1 MRYSKEQILKILK
14 QLENKKA
21 EEFESETLDFKE
33 WISDRRKLYKKLI
46 ECAVCF
52 ANQRGGTLVLGVRD
66 KVKGKEKAI
75 IGCAGYNMDE
85 IKTNIYE
92 ATDPKILVDIEEV
105 FVDDIGVTIL
115 LIHIPQGIGIHT
127 TTGGTSKIR
136 IGKNCKPLTGSM
148 RQKRLIELGFMDLTA
163 EIIEKLSCDDLDKVE
178 IERLKNIIRARK
190 PESSLLRLSDK
201 DLLKQIGIIR
211 DNHPTIAGLL
221 LVGKEEDIREYIP
234 FHEVIYLHMPND
246 INYDKRIDS
255 KNGILCLLEDI
266 YRNIEHYNKITTVRI
281 GLFHFEIKDFP
292 EDTYREAILNAILHR
307 DYTSPG
313 SVFIKHYDDR
323 IEISNPG
330 GFIGGITPEN
340 ILRQDSKPRNRYLAE
355 VLRKMGLV
363 EKAGM
368 GVKRMFYTQLASGK
382 EPPSYSSDE
391 HSVKVIIKNGTI
403 DEPFVKF
410 IKETER
416 RGREIGLDEL
426 LILSLLRRQR
436 ELSLKEAASVLQ
448 LDVSRTREILMKM
461 RKRGFLEKSG
471 IKKGLIYRLSSNI
484 YKQLGESVSYIRE
497 KGIDEVRYPELIL
510 EYVKNYGSITN
521 RQVREL
527 LGVDKYKA
535 SRLLRKLVEKG
546 KLKRFG
552 TSDKNARY
560 EFKNK

>member
-1 MRYSKEQILKILK
+1 MRHSKEQILKFLK

-33 WISDRRKLYKKLI
+33 WISDRKKLYKKLI

-52 ANQRGGTLVLGVRD
+52 ANQKGGTLVLGVRD
-66 KVKGKEKAI
+66 RVRGREKAI
-75 IGCAGYNMDE
+75 TGCTGYNIDE

-105 FVDDIGVTIL
+105 FIDGIGVTIL

-136 IGKNCKPLTGSM
+136 IGKDCKPLTGSM
-148 RQKRLIELGFMDLTA
+148 RQKRLVELGFTDLTA
-163 EIIEKLSCDDLDKVE
+163 EIIEGLSYDDLDKVE
-178 IERLKNIIRARK
+178 IQRLKNILRARK
-190 PESSLLRLSDK
+190 PESSLLKLSDR
-201 DLLKQIGIIR
+201 DLLKQIGIIK
-211 DNHPTIAGLL
+211 NGYPTIAGLL
-221 LVGKEEDIREYIP
+221 LVGKEEDIEKYVH
-234 FHEVIYLHMPND
+234 FHEVTYLHMAND
-246 INYDKRIDS
+246 INYDKRIDG

-266 YRNIEHYNKITTVRI
+266 YRNIEHYNKITTVKI

-307 DYTSPG
+307 DYTSLG

-355 VLRKMGLV
+355 VLRKIGLV

-382 EPPSYSSDE
+382 ELPSYFSAE
-391 HSVKVIIKNGTI
+391 HFVKVIIKDGTI

-410 IKETER
+410 VKESEKQGKGVR
-416 RGREIGLDEL
+416 FDEL
-426 LILSLLRRQR
+426 LILSVLRRQR
-436 ELSLKEAASVLQ
+436 ELSLKEAASILQ
-448 LDVSRTREILMKM
+448 LDVLRTREILMKM
-461 RKRGFLEKSG
+461 IKRGFLEKSG
-471 IKKGLIYRLSSNI
+471 VKKGLIYRLSSNI

-535 SRLLRKLVEKG
+535 SRVLKKLIHSG
-546 KLKRFG
+546 KLKRIG
-552 TSDKNARY
+552 RGKKDARY
-560 EFKNK
+560 ILG

>member
-1 MRYSKEQILKILK
+1 MRHSKEQILKFLK

-33 WISDRRKLYKKLI
+33 WISDRKKLYKKLI

-52 ANQRGGTLVLGVRD
+52 ANQKGGTLVLGVRD
-66 KVKGKEKAI
+66 RVRGREKAI
-75 IGCAGYNMDE
+75 TGCTGYNIDE

-105 FVDDIGVTIL
+105 FIDGIGVTIL

-136 IGKNCKPLTGSM
+136 IGKDCKPLTGSM
-148 RQKRLIELGFMDLTA
+148 RQKRLVELGFMDLTA
-163 EIIEKLSCDDLDKVE
+163 EIIEGLSYDDLDKVE
-178 IERLKNIIRARK
+178 IQRLKNILRARK
-190 PESSLLRLSDK
+190 PESSLLKLSDR
-201 DLLKQIGIIR
+201 DLLKQIGIIK
-211 DNHPTIAGLL
+211 NGYPTIAGLL
-221 LVGKEEDIREYIP
+221 LVGKEEDIEKYVH
-234 FHEVIYLHMPND
+234 FHEVTYLHMAND
-246 INYDKRIDS
+246 INYDKRIDG

-266 YRNIEHYNKITTVRI
+266 YRNIEHYNKITTVKI

-307 DYTSPG
+307 DYTSLG

-355 VLRKMGLV
+355 VLRKIGLV

-382 EPPSYSSDE
+382 ELPSYFSAE
-391 HSVKVIIKNGTI
+391 HFVKVIIKDGTI

-410 IKETER
+410 VKESEKQGKWVR
-416 RGREIGLDEL
+416 FDEL
-426 LILSLLRRQR
+426 LILSVLRRQR
-436 ELSLKEAASVLQ
+436 ELSLKEAASILQ

-461 RKRGFLEKSG
+461 IKRGFLEKSG
-471 IKKGLIYRLSSNI
+471 VKKGLIYRLSSNI

-535 SRLLRKLVEKG
+535 SRVLKKLIHSG
-546 KLKRFG
+546 KLKRIG
-552 TSDKNARY
+552 RGKKDARY
-560 EFKNK
+560 ILG

>member
-1 MRYSKEQILKILK
+1 MRHSKEQILKFLK

-33 WISDRRKLYKKLI
+33 WISDRKKLYKKLI
-46 ECAVCF
+46 EYAVCF
-52 ANQRGGTLVLGVRD
+52 ANQKGGTLVLGVRD
-66 KVKGKEKAI
+66 RARGREKAI
-75 IGCAGYNMDE
+75 TGCTGYNIDE

-105 FVDDIGVTIL
+105 FIDGIGVTIL

-136 IGKNCKPLTGSM
+136 IGKDCKPLTGSM
-148 RQKRLIELGFMDLTA
+148 RQKRLVELGFMDLTA
-163 EIIEKLSCDDLDKVE
+163 EIIEGLSYDDLDKVE
-178 IERLKNIIRARK
+178 IQRLKNILRARK
-190 PESSLLRLSDK
+190 PESSLLKLSDR
-201 DLLKQIGIIR
+201 DLLKQIGIIK
-211 DNHPTIAGLL
+211 NGYPTIAGLL
-221 LVGKEEDIREYIP
+221 LVGKEEDIEKYVH
-234 FHEVIYLHMPND
+234 FHEVTYLHMAND
-246 INYDKRIDS
+246 INYDKRIDG

-266 YRNIEHYNKITTVRI
+266 YRNIEHYNKITTVKI

-307 DYTSPG
+307 DYTSLG

-355 VLRKMGLV
+355 VLRKIGLV

-382 EPPSYSSDE
+382 ELPSYFSAE
-391 HSVKVIIKNGTI
+391 HFVKVIIKDGTI

-410 IKETER
+410 VKESEKQGKWVR
-416 RGREIGLDEL
+416 FDEL
-426 LILSLLRRQR
+426 LILSVLRRQR
-436 ELSLKEAASVLQ
+436 ELSLKEAASILQ

-461 RKRGFLEKSG
+461 IKRGFLEKSG
-471 IKKGLIYRLSSNI
+471 VKKGLIYRLSSNI

-535 SRLLRKLVEKG
+535 SRVLKKLIHSG
-546 KLKRFG
+546 KLKRIG
-552 TSDKNARY
+552 RGKKDARY
-560 EFKNK
+560 ILG

>member
-1 MRYSKEQILKILK
+1 MRHSKEQILKFLK

-33 WISDRRKLYKKLI
+33 WISDRKKLYKKLI
-46 ECAVCF
+46 EYAVCF
-52 ANQRGGTLVLGVRD
+52 ANQKGGTLVLGVRD
-66 KVKGKEKAI
+66 RARGREKAI
-75 IGCAGYNMDE
+75 TGCTGYNIDE

-105 FVDDIGVTIL
+105 FIDGIGVTIL

-136 IGKNCKPLTGSM
+136 IGKDCKPLTGSM
-148 RQKRLIELGFMDLTA
+148 RQKRLVELGFTDLTA
-163 EIIEKLSCDDLDKVE
+163 EIIEGLSYDDLDKVE
-178 IERLKNIIRARK
+178 IQRLKNILRARK
-190 PESSLLRLSDK
+190 PESSLLKLSDR
-201 DLLKQIGIIR
+201 DLLKQIGIIK
-211 DNHPTIAGLL
+211 NGYPTIAGLL
-221 LVGKEEDIREYIP
+221 LVGKEEDIEKYVH
-234 FHEVIYLHMPND
+234 FHEVTYLHMAND
-246 INYDKRIDS
+246 INYDKRIDG

-266 YRNIEHYNKITTVRI
+266 YRNIEHYNKITTVKI

-307 DYTSPG
+307 DYTSLG

-355 VLRKMGLV
+355 VLRKIGLV

-382 EPPSYSSDE
+382 ELPSYFSAE
-391 HSVKVIIKNGTI
+391 HFVKVIIKDGTI

-410 IKETER
+410 VKESEKQ
-416 RGREIGLDEL
+416 GKEIGLDEL
-426 LILSLLRRQR
+426 LILSVLRRQR

-461 RKRGFLEKSG
+461 IKRGFLEKSG
-471 IKKGLIYRLSSNI
+471 VKKGLIYRLSSNI

-535 SRLLRKLVEKG
+535 SRVLKKLIHSG
-546 KLKRFG
+546 KLKRIG
-552 TSDKNARY
+552 RGKKDARY
-560 EFKNK
+560 ILG

>member
-1 MRYSKEQILKILK
+1 MRHSKEQILKFLK

-33 WISDRRKLYKKLI
+33 WISDRKKLYKKLI
-46 ECAVCF
+46 EYAVCF
-52 ANQRGGTLVLGVRD
+52 ANQKGGTLVLGVRD
-66 KVKGKEKAI
+66 RARGREKAI
-75 IGCAGYNMDE
+75 TGCTGYNIDE

-105 FVDDIGVTIL
+105 FIDGIGVTIL

-136 IGKNCKPLTGSM
+136 IGKDCKPLTGSM
-148 RQKRLIELGFMDLTA
+148 RQKRLVELGFTDLTA
-163 EIIEKLSCDDLDKVE
+163 EIIEGLSYDDLDKVE
-178 IERLKNIIRARK
+178 IQRLKNILRARK
-190 PESSLLRLSDK
+190 PESSLLKLSDR
-201 DLLKQIGIIR
+201 DLLKQIGIIK
-211 DNHPTIAGLL
+211 NGYPTIAGLL
-221 LVGKEEDIREYIP
+221 LVGKEEDIEKYVH
-234 FHEVIYLHMPND
+234 FHEVTYLHMAND
-246 INYDKRIDS
+246 INYDKRIDG

-266 YRNIEHYNKITTVRI
+266 YRNIEHYNKITTVKI

-307 DYTSPG
+307 DYTSLG

-355 VLRKMGLV
+355 VLRKIGLV

-382 EPPSYSSDE
+382 ELPSYFSAE
-391 HSVKVIIKNGTI
+391 HFVKVIIKDGTI

-410 IKETER
+410 VKESEKQGKGVR
-416 RGREIGLDEL
+416 FDEL
-426 LILSLLRRQR
+426 LILSVLRRQR
-436 ELSLKEAASVLQ
+436 ELSLKEAASILQ

-461 RKRGFLEKSG
+461 IKRGFLEKSG
-471 IKKGLIYRLSSNI
+471 VKKGLIYRLSSNI

-535 SRLLRKLVEKG
+535 SRVLKKLIHSG
-546 KLKRFG
+546 KLKRIG
-552 TSDKNARY
+552 RGKKDARY
-560 EFKNK
+560 ILG

>member
-1 MRYSKEQILKILK
+1 MRHSKEQILKFLK

-33 WISDRRKLYKKLI
+33 WISDRKKLYKKLI
-46 ECAVCF
+46 EYAVCF
-52 ANQRGGTLVLGVRD
+52 ANQKGGTLVLGVRD
-66 KVKGKEKAI
+66 RARGREKAI
-75 IGCAGYNMDE
+75 TGCTGYNIDE

-105 FVDDIGVTIL
+105 FIDGIGVTIL

-136 IGKNCKPLTGSM
+136 IGKDCKPLTGSM
-148 RQKRLIELGFMDLTA
+148 RQKRLVELGFTDLTA
-163 EIIEKLSCDDLDKVE
+163 EIIEGLSYDDLDKVE
-178 IERLKNIIRARK
+178 IQRLKNILRARK
-190 PESSLLRLSDK
+190 PESSLLKLSDR
-201 DLLKQIGIIR
+201 DLLKQIGIIK
-211 DNHPTIAGLL
+211 NGYPTIAGLL
-221 LVGKEEDIREYIP
+221 LVGKEEDIEKYVH
-234 FHEVIYLHMPND
+234 FHEVTYLHMAND
-246 INYDKRIDS
+246 INYDKRIDG

-266 YRNIEHYNKITTVRI
+266 YRNIEHYNKITTVKI

-307 DYTSPG
+307 DYTSLG

-355 VLRKMGLV
+355 VLRKIGLV

-382 EPPSYSSDE
+382 ELPSYFSAE
-391 HSVKVIIKNGTI
+391 HFVKVIIKDGTI

-410 IKETER
+410 VKESEKQGKWVR
-416 RGREIGLDEL
+416 FDEL
-426 LILSLLRRQR
+426 LILSVLRRQR
-436 ELSLKEAASVLQ
+436 ELSLKEAASILQ

-461 RKRGFLEKSG
+461 IKRGFLEKSG
-471 IKKGLIYRLSSNI
+471 VKKGLIYRLSSNI

-535 SRLLRKLVEKG
+535 SRVLKKLIHSG
-546 KLKRFG
+546 KLKRIG
-552 TSDKNARY
+552 RGKKDARY
-560 EFKNK
+560 ILG

>member
-1 MRYSKEQILKILK
+1 MRHSKEQILKFLK

-33 WISDRRKLYKKLI
+33 WISDRKKLYKKLI
-46 ECAVCF
+46 EYAVCF
-52 ANQRGGTLVLGVRD
+52 ANQKGGTLVLGVRD
-66 KVKGKEKAI
+66 RARGREKAI
-75 IGCAGYNMDE
+75 TGCTGYNIDE

-105 FVDDIGVTIL
+105 FIDGIGVTIL

-136 IGKNCKPLTGSM
+136 IGKDCKPLTGSM
-148 RQKRLIELGFMDLTA
+148 RQKRLVELGFMDLTA
-163 EIIEKLSCDDLDKVE
+163 EIIEGLSYDDLDKVE
-178 IERLKNIIRARK
+178 IQRLKNILRARK
-190 PESSLLRLSDK
+190 PESSLLKLSDR
-201 DLLKQIGIIR
+201 DLLKQIGIIK
-211 DNHPTIAGLL
+211 NGYPTIAGLL
-221 LVGKEEDIREYIP
+221 LVGKEEDIEKYVH
-234 FHEVIYLHMPND
+234 FHEVTYLHMAND
-246 INYDKRIDS
+246 INYDKRIDG

-266 YRNIEHYNKITTVRI
+266 YRNIEHYNKITTVKI

-307 DYTSPG
+307 DYTSLG

-355 VLRKMGLV
+355 VLRKIGLV

-382 EPPSYSSDE
+382 ELPSYFSAE
-391 HSVKVIIKNGTI
+391 HFVKVIIKDGTI

-410 IKETER
+410 VKESEKQGKWVR
-416 RGREIGLDEL
+416 FDEL
-426 LILSLLRRQR
+426 LILSVLRRQR
-436 ELSLKEAASVLQ
+436 ELSLKEAASILQ
-448 LDVSRTREILMKM
+448 LDVLRTREILMKM
-461 RKRGFLEKSG
+461 IKRGFLEKSG
-471 IKKGLIYRLSSNI
+471 VKKGLIYRLSSNI

-535 SRLLRKLVEKG
+535 SRVLKKLIHSG
-546 KLKRFG
+546 KLKRIG
-552 TSDKNARY
+552 RGKKDARY
-560 EFKNK
+560 ILG

>member
-1 MRYSKEQILKILK
+1 MRHSKEQILKFLK

-33 WISDRRKLYKKLI
+33 WISDRKKLYKKLI

-52 ANQRGGTLVLGVRD
+52 ANQKGGTLVLGVRD
-66 KVKGKEKAI
+66 RVRGREKAI
-75 IGCAGYNMDE
+75 TGCTGYNIDE

-105 FVDDIGVTIL
+105 FIDGIGVTIL

-136 IGKNCKPLTGSM
+136 IGKDCKPLTGSM
-148 RQKRLIELGFMDLTA
+148 RQKRLVELGFTDLTA
-163 EIIEKLSCDDLDKVE
+163 EIIEGLSYDDLDKVE
-178 IERLKNIIRARK
+178 IQRLKNILRARK
-190 PESSLLRLSDK
+190 PESSLLKLSDR
-201 DLLKQIGIIR
+201 DLLKQIGIIK
-211 DNHPTIAGLL
+211 NGYPTIAGLL
-221 LVGKEEDIREYIP
+221 LVGKEEDIEKYVH
-234 FHEVIYLHMPND
+234 FHEVTYLHMAND
-246 INYDKRIDS
+246 INYDKRIDG

-266 YRNIEHYNKITTVRI
+266 YRNIEHYNKITTVKI

-307 DYTSPG
+307 DYTTLG

-355 VLRKMGLV
+355 VLRKIGLV

-382 EPPSYSSDE
+382 ELPSYFSAE
-391 HSVKVIIKNGTI
+391 HFVKVIIKDGTI

-410 IKETER
+410 VKESEKQGKGVR
-416 RGREIGLDEL
+416 FDEL
-426 LILSLLRRQR
+426 LILSVLRRQR
-436 ELSLKEAASVLQ
+436 ELSLKEAASILQ
-448 LDVSRTREILMKM
+448 LDVLRTREILMKM
-461 RKRGFLEKSG
+461 IKRGFLEKSG
-471 IKKGLIYRLSSNI
+471 VKKGLIYRLSSNI

-535 SRLLRKLVEKG
+535 SRVLKKLIHSG
-546 KLKRFG
+546 KLKRIG
-552 TSDKNARY
+552 RGKKDARY
-560 EFKNK
+560 ILG